1 MKKELRFEDLD
12 YELAVDVMDKYS
24 HDVDEDNPP
33 LSRIL
38 HGLGVGIE
46 GAGAAGQY
54 SIEDEYQSLYARVYR
69 FIEENE
75 QSNKGE

>member
-1 MKKELRFEDLD
+1 MKTELRFKDLD
-12 YELAVDVMDKYS
+12 DELSVDVMDKYS
-24 HDVDEDNPP
+24 RDLNEENPP

-54 SIEDEYQSLYARVYR
+54 SIEAEYQSLYARVEQ
-69 FIEENE
+69 FIEEN
-75 QSNKGE
+75 